1 MFRLLGLGHF
11 LFCFFLENAKIFS
24 YYITMDTKYLLAEA
38 LKRCMKKAPLEKI
51 TIKDITDTCGVSRQT
66 FYRHFKD
73 RQDLVNW
80 YFDKILLES
89 FEHMGEGKTI
99 YDGLVTK
106 FTFINQEKLFLS
118 AAFKNDDQ
126 NNLRDHDFE
135 LILAF
140 YTHRIQEKTRHP
152 LSDQL
157 QFQLEM
163 YCQGSIYMTVKWLLN
178 GAQSSSQ
185 NLARQMV
192 DSMPENLR
200 QVFTD
205 LDLL

>member
-1 MFRLLGLGHF
+1 
-11 LFCFFLENAKIFS
+11 
-24 YYITMDTKYLLAEA
+24 
-38 LKRCMKKAPLEKI
+38 MKKAPLEKI

-99 YDGLVTK
+99 YDGLVNK
-106 FTFINQEKLFLS
+106 FTFINQEKIFFS
-118 AAFKNDDQ
+118 TAFKNDDQ

-140 YTHRIQEKTRHP
+140 YTHRIQEKTRQP

-178 GAQSSSQ
+178 GTRSSPQ